1 MPRTPKVFTP
11 EQYLEVRLTC
21 PLDDAGFERPIGYYI
36 FVRRSKHWKALL
48 VRFARDRDAERA
60 RKALLRAELYT
71 QARMERAGAARVYQ
85 VMMEDLQW

>member
-1 MPRTPKVFTP
+1 MPRIPKTFAP
-11 EQYLEVRLTC
+11 EHYLEVRLTR
-21 PLDDAGFERPIGYYI
+21 PRDDDGVEHPIGYYI
-36 FVRRSKHWKALL
+36 FVRRSCHWKALL
-48 VRFARDRDAERA
+48 VRFARDSDAERA